1 MINLVTS
8 FFNKRDSNY
17 NKRNNELITALTNN
31 LSCDYFEKIHLFI
44 DDKYSESIL
53 DTIIK
58 KENKVNKVTKIF
70 LKKQP
75 TYQDFLKY
83 ANDNLKNKIVMVS
96 NSDIYLSKCDN
107 NLIEKYICQKNNIFA
122 LTRFEN
128 ENYKPLIDK
137 YQGSHDSF
145 IFKSPIKYN
154 IIEHSNFVQNVWGSE
169 NVLIWL
175 FYKNNYTILNPCHQ
189 IKIVHL
195 HNSDVRNHNRDRIN
209 HSEFMAGYQTIM
221 LHPITL

>member
-8 FFNKRDSNY
+8 FFNKNDSNY
-17 NKRNNELITALTNN
+17 NERNKEFITALSNN

-107 NLIEKYICQKNNIFA
+107 NLIEKCICQKNNIFA

-145 IFKSPIKYN
+145 IFKSPINYN
-154 IIEHSNFVQNVWGSE
+154 IIEQSNFVQNVWGSE

-175 FYKNNYTILNPCHQ
+175 FHKHNYKILNPCNQ
-189 IKIVHL
+189 IKIIHVHK
-195 HNSDVRNHNRDRIN
+195 SDVRPQDRIRIN
-209 HSEFMAGYQTIM
+209 NKEYMKDYQTIM
-221 LHPITL
+221 VCPITI